1 MAIEKNMKDKTVKE
15 AINHRRSVR
24 IFDAEKHIDVATVK
38 ECIAQASLAPNSS
51 NLQLWEFYHVHSQT
65 MKKKVAAA
73 CFNQPAAK
81 TAQQMVVF
89 VVRLDLWAKRTQANA
104 SFIEKK
110 LSDKDKKDPKKVKAA
125 VKYYTKI
132 LPELYKGQNPIRGF
146 FSKLKMNFK
155 GLFKVTYRE
164 VGASDLRVVGHKS
177 CALAA
182 QTFILSMASKGYD
195 TCSMEGFDSKRIK
208 KILQLP
214 NEAQIN
220 MIVGCGIR
228 KPEGVYGDRFR
239 LPVEDVYFEK

>member
-1 MAIEKNMKDKTVKE
+1 
-15 AINHRRSVR
+15 
-24 IFDAEKHIDVATVK
+24 
-38 ECIAQASLAPNSS
+38 
-51 NLQLWEFYHVHSQT
+51 
-65 MKKKVAAA
+65 
-73 CFNQPAAK
+73 
-81 TAQQMVVF
+81 MVVF

-104 SFIEKK
+104 NFIEKK
-110 LSDKDKKDPKKVKAA
+110 LSENDKKDPKKVKAA
-125 VKYYTKI
+125 LKYYTKI
-132 LPELYKGQNPIRGF
+132 LPDLYKGQNPIRGF
-146 FSKLKMNFK
+146 LSKLKMNFK
-155 GLFKVTYRE
+155 GLSKVTYRE

-214 NEAQIN
+214 TEAQIN

-239 LPVEDVYFEK
+239 LPLEDVYFEK